1 MVLEYKEGAS
11 QSETQGTEMVGGLI
25 RNSSFPGQEAEII
38 MIIVFKKTN
47 KQKKPKKKTTPLKN
61 VCNKILSVY

>member
-38 MIIVFKKTN
+38 IIIIIKIKKHL
-47 KQKKPKKKTTPLKN
+47 LKMY
-61 VCNKILSVY
+61 VIKILSVY